1 VAEDV
6 DRVPGVPPPDQEPV
20 STVQRPPV
28 RSADESRR
36 STLYRLRFAIAYG
49 ALAAVVGAAVGSF
62 IVLVNRNDPVAE
74 SAWSTWRPTREGQ
87 GAAEEIADHV
97 SRRYRLPSG
106 NQLVGVLVGPAEV
119 QDVTVRA
126 IAVRASASGSND
138 DIKILD
144 AEGTMMYILCG
155 LGDRCSIREGR
166 PSTARHQLLRRE
178 ALELAL
184 YTFKYVDGAKSVVAF
199 LPPRPDA
206 DPEEAG
212 TSALFFEKRDL
223 KEELE
228 QPLRTTLSRASPPK
242 LGELDADEVLTI
254 ERLTERRVFSYE
266 FQQAQE
272 GSAILILTPL
282 LLTG

>member
-6 DRVPGVPPPDQEPV
+6 DRVPGVPPPDREPV

-28 RSADESRR
+28 RSADGPRR
-36 STLYRLRFAIAYG
+36 ASFFRFRFALAYG
-49 ALAAVVGAAVGSF
+49 ALAALVGAGVGGF
-62 IVLVNRNDPVAE
+62 IVLVNRNDPVAA
-74 SAWSTWRPTREGQ
+74 SDWSTWRPTQEGPP
-87 GAAEEIADHV
+87 AAEQIADHV
-97 SRRYRLPSG
+97 ARRYRLPSG
-106 NQLVGVLVGPAEV
+106 NQLVGVLVGPAQV

-126 IAVRASASGSND
+126 IAVRPSASGSNEN
-138 DIKILD
+138 IKILD

-155 LGDRCSIREGR
+155 LGERCSIREGR

-184 YTFKYVDGAKSVVAF
+184 YTFKYVDDVKSVVAF
-199 LPPRPDA
+199 LPPRRDTEPT
-206 DPEEAG
+206 EG

-223 KEELE
+223 KTELN
-228 QPLRTTLSRASPPK
+228 QPLRLTLSRASPPR

-254 ERLTERRVFSYE
+254 ERLTERRLFRYE